1 MWNLLFPAVA
11 PIVDK
16 LVGLIPDSNAR
27 AKAREEFELELQRA
41 VTRASEMQVEVNK
54 VEAGHAS
61 VFVAGWRPGCG
72 WLCVLGIGW
81 SLLIQPIYVW
91 AAIVFN
97 LPGADMPK
105 INTDGLFELIFAML
119 GLGSLRSYEKIKGV
133 ARKKLD

>member
-1 MWNLLFPAVA
+1 MWQLLFPAVA

-16 LVGLIPDSNAR
+16 LVSLIPDSNAR

-41 VTRASEMQVEVNK
+41 VSRASEMQVEVNK
-54 VEAGHAS
+54 IEAGHSS

-119 GLGSLRSYEKIKGV
+119 GLGSLRSYEKVKGV
-133 ARKKLD
+133 ASR